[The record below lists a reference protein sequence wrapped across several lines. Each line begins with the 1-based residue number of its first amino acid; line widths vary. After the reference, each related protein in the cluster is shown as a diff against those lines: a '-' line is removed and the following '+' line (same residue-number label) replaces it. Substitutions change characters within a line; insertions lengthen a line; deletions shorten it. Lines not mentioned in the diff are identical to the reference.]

1 MPRFSTFGVSSKVP
15 SRDRT
20 KPSSVR
26 VSSRRRA
33 VGRARPA
40 ASATSVSDMLRCSA
54 PNAARMSSPR
64 ASASTKSGPWP
75 RPAMPGSALAEDA
88 AARAVRRLGL
98 ELGVL
103 VRVVQY
109 LGGGQVGVHPGGPG
123 LVAELGAQVVHGG
136 LGGAPHRAE
145 VGADQP
151 VLVLDHPPVD
161 QD

>member
-75 RPAMPGSALAEDA
+75 RPAMAWLFLAEQA
-88 AARAVRRLGL
+88 AARAVRGLGL
-98 ELGVL
+98 VLGVL
-103 VRVVQY
+103 VRVVEH
-109 LGGGQVGVHPGGPG
+109 LGGRQVRVHAGRPGLLAEFGAQVADGVLDGAADRGQVGP
-123 LVAELGAQVVHGG
+123 
-136 LGGAPHRAE
+136 
-145 VGADQP
+145 DQP
-151 VLVLDHPPVD
+151 VLVLDDAPVD
-161 QD
+161 Q